1 MAPRREIYAPIKGAI
16 AGGEQN
22 KTLHAKPGIQSDPAQ
37 ILSHSRQ
44 KVTLALKLGNNID
57 ARK

>member
-1 MAPRREIYAPIKGAI
+1 MRGPI

-44 KVTLALKLGNNID
+44 KATLALKLGNNID
-57 ARK
+57 VRK

>member
-1 MAPRREIYAPIKGAI
+1 MPQLGGRSP
-16 AGGEQN
+16 GGEQN
-22 KTLHAKPGIQSDPAQ
+22 NTLHAKPGIQIDPAQ

-44 KVTLALKLGNNID
+44 KATLALKLGNHID